1 MPVKYIPPAQTKVTK
16 CKCKHMFVHKVRCSR
31 PPNSKQGLFST
42 FIEFAIIKSLQ
53 FPVFTVCLAER
64 GRDGDWET
72 LDRGNSINC
81 AFYENGFSL
90 FLLA

>member
-1 MPVKYIPPAQTKVTK
+1 
-16 CKCKHMFVHKVRCSR
+16 MFLSSCGWFVLCTNKIT
-31 PPNSKQGLFST
+31 LLST

-53 FPVFTVCLAER
+53 FPVLCVRLTES

-81 AFYENGFSL
+81 DFYENAFGL
-90 FLLA
+90 CALA